1 MPLEQPFS
9 KRNRYRAPKE
19 ITVREGAPESLRFF
33 VLETAKNLNWGPSLL
48 RPIVCLVLRVPPD
61 LSNWTEYPNV
71 DSEVSRRMDECEW
84 FKVYDIIE
92 ALYAGMSKQDNITK
106 KTAPRYAN
114 TAATFASELNAF
126 FIEEGIGWQLL
137 NGQIVARGDEGFQEA
152 VKTAESHLNENQ
164 RPTAAS
170 HIKFAVKALSE
181 RPAPN
186 TAGAVAHATSA
197 VECLLNDITGQEMTL
212 GKYLDKHPSLFHPA
226 LKKALDAMYGYASDA
241 GARHG
246 KEGREPSFDEAQF
259 AVTMCVAACTLL
271 TAMNPKTSARKS

>member
-9 KRNRYRAPKE
+9 KRHQYGTPKE

-33 VLETAKNLNWGPSLL
+33 VLETAKNLNWGPSSL
-48 RPIVCLVLRVPPD
+48 RPNVCRVLRIPPD
-61 LSNWTEYPNV
+61 PGNWSEYPNV
-71 DSEVSRRMDECEW
+71 DLEVTRLMDECEW

-92 ALYAGMSKQDNITK
+92 ALHAAMSKQDNITR

-114 TAATFASELNAF
+114 TAATFAAELNGF
-126 FIEEGIGWQLL
+126 FIEEGVGWQLV
-137 NGQIVARGDEGFQEA
+137 NGQIIARGDEGFQEA
-152 VKTAESHLNENQ
+152 VKTADSQLNKNQ

-186 TAGAVAHATSA
+186 TSGAVAHATSA

-212 GKYLDKHPSLFHPA
+212 GRYLDKHPSLFHPA
-226 LKKALDAMYGYASDA
+226 LKKALDGVYGYASDA

-271 TAMNPKTSARKS
+271 TAMNPKATARRS